1 MVKRVHAIFSFRGLE
16 QQTES
21 SADFAM
27 KLSKSQ
33 DPPTTLLAV
42 ASPFDD
48 KASRRPT
55 HARVF
60 LGDTVVDGLEMESP
74 RFCKTP
80 AHSMLGRLARRIG
93 AGARPGT
100 PGRYAATRCDRYCNV
115 CRRRL
120 FCLRAR
126 TDDQAAVTEIRR
138 DPRLNRRLHAR
149 SVSAIALTRGCSRPR
164 VFRNPAHTKVH
175 LQSSL
180 MPRICR
186 EPED

>member
-16 QQTES
+16 QKTES
-21 SADFAM
+21 SAHFAIT
-27 KLSKSQ
+27 LPNSQ
-33 DPPTTLLAV
+33 DQPTTPLAV
-42 ASPFDD
+42 ARRFDD
-48 KASRRPT
+48 NASRRPP

-60 LGDTVVDGLEMESP
+60 LRDSVVDGLEMESP

-80 AHSMLGRLARRIG
+80 AHSMLGRLARSIG

-138 DPRLNRRLHAR
+138 DPRLN
-149 SVSAIALTRGCSRPR
+149 
-164 VFRNPAHTKVH
+164 
-175 LQSSL
+175 
-180 MPRICR
+180 
-186 EPED
+186 